1 LGLAAG
7 RLVWHRSS
15 IMRSVR
21 PVVGVISDRRT
32 LGHHAFQVQG
42 EKYLTAIVAGAGAYP
57 VGLPVLGPSL
67 DDGFDVLEVLESLDG
82 LLLTGSPSNVDPQRY
97 QGSASHPGTM
107 HDPERDH
114 SAFALIPAVI
124 SLGIPL
130 FAVCRG
136 FQELNVAYGGTL
148 HQKVHNVPGYLMHRE
163 DKAAPIED
171 QYAPVH
177 EVRFSPGGM
186 LARITGREAAMVNSV
201 HSQGIDRLGE
211 GLVVEGVAPDGLIEA
226 VTVAD
231 ATGFVLGVQWHP
243 EWRVRENAVS
253 MAIFQAFG
261 NACRSYRS

>member
-1 LGLAAG
+1 
-7 RLVWHRSS
+7 
-15 IMRSVR
+15 MRSVR

-42 EKYLTAIVAGAGAYP
+42 EKYLTAIVVGAGAYP

-67 DDGFDVLEVLESLDG
+67 DDGFDLLEVLKSLDG
-82 LLLTGSPSNVDPQRY
+82 LLLTGSPSNVEPHRY

-148 HQKVHNVPGYLMHRE
+148 HQKVHEVPGYLMHRE
-163 DKAAPIED
+163 DTAAPIEE

-186 LARITGREAAMVNSV
+186 LARITGKEAAMVNSV
-201 HSQGIDRLGE
+201 HSQGIDRLGD
-211 GLVVEGVAPDGLIEA
+211 GLIVEGVAPDGLIEA
-226 VTVAD
+226 VTVSG

-243 EWRVRENAVS
+243 EWRVRENEVS